1 MLAAKNPPTKP
12 PICPALSTFGATN
25 PKIKLITM
33 MTMKLDPIVRKK
45 KRGFVLAKNSKAPKQ
60 PKMAPEAPAE
70 IDVFHIKLPRDP
82 ANPANI

>member
-1 MLAAKNPPTKP
+1 M
-12 PICPALSTFGATN
+12 I
-25 PKIKLITM
+25 
-33 MTMKLDPIVRKK
+33 TMKLDPIVRKK

-60 PKMAPEAPAE
+60 PKIAPEAPAE